1 MGEKGVR
8 KMSTIMELPRSL
20 KSGMKMRMKL
30 NVRLIVCFTSLWG
43 GIALAQATPD
53 QQASNT
59 TMSTRHQFANP
70 SAVDKALA
78 KQVRRQ
84 LVRTKGVDAS
94 EVMVGVKDGAVLLR
108 GRLDN
113 SEQKE
118 RVESVVRAI
127 PGVKSVDNQL
137 TVQPI
142 N

>member
-1 MGEKGVR
+1 
-8 KMSTIMELPRSL
+8 
-20 KSGMKMRMKL
+20 
-30 NVRLIVCFTSLWG
+30 
-43 GIALAQATPD
+43 
-53 QQASNT
+53 
-59 TMSTRHQFANP
+59 MSTRHQFANP

-94 EVMVGVKDGAVLLR
+94 EVMVGVKEGAVLLR